1 MKKSGNV
8 FGQGKKPLLRRR
20 KSYSIES
27 FPVTSIPNPK
37 GAKSIDGIGGDMDKR
52 LPDIK
57 GNSS

>member
-1 MKKSGNV
+1 MRKSGSV

-20 KSYSIES
+20 KSCSTES

-37 GAKSIDGIGGDMDKR
+37 TAKSIGGDMDKR
-52 LPDIK
+52 LPDIQ